1 MVRFDGLII
10 FNIGLVLS
18 PRPFLLPLLSKYFL
32 IWQLSNYLDDL
43 DDLGRETWN
52 VEYIEKKIVQNKRKD
67 KRFVRSYN
75 IYRSV
80 QVTKFRSVN
89 SQPNDVFF
97 PVSFRVPSPKRDTH
111 AQYVYGMDG
120 ETDRRRKFL
129 SIAVY
134 QSYQSFS
141 HRCRG
146 TLESM
151 CVVFTN

>member
-89 SQPNDVFF
+89 SQPNDVFS
-97 PVSFRVPSPKRDTH
+97 PFRFAFQAPKEIRTRSTCM
-111 AQYVYGMDG
+111 VWT
-120 ETDRRRKFL
+120 EKRTD
-129 SIAVY
+129 AVN
-134 QSYQSFS
+134 S
-141 HRCRG
+141 CRSRS
-146 TLESM
+146 TNRTNRSRTVVAERSSL
-151 CVVFTN
+151 CV